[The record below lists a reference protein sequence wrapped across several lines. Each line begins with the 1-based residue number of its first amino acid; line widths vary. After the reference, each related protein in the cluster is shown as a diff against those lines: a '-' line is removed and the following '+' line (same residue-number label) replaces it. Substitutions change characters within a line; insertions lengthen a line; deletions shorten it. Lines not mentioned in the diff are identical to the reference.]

1 MDYPSEDEEICIM
14 KENINGNINQ
24 KLTQILSREDIS
36 NMQKYIAEI
45 FVSDAIYDYIKD
57 ISFYTRKRETNIAK
71 YIQFWVSPRASIGLL
86 KASLVNAFLE
96 GRDFVLPEDV
106 KEMAKPVLRH
116 RIILSYEAI
125 ADNIKADTIIDEI
138 LTTVKMK

>member
-1 MDYPSEDEEICIM
+1 
-14 KENINGNINQ
+14 
-24 KLTQILSREDIS
+24 
-36 NMQKYIAEI
+36 
-45 FVSDAIYDYIKD
+45 
-57 ISFYTRKRETNIAK
+57 
-71 YIQFWVSPRASIGLL
+71 
-86 KASLVNAFLE
+86 LE

-125 ADNIKADTIIDEI
+125 ADNIKGDTIIDEI